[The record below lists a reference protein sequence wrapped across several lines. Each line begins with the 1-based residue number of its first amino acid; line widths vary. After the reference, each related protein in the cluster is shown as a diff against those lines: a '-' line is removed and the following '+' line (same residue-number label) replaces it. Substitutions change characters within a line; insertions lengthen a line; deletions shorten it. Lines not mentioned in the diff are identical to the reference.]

1 MLKTILLSFVMVT
14 GMSFYTHAQHPTA
27 LNELT
32 DSIETLIKKHHIAG
46 LMLGITTKDS
56 TVFSGGFGYADIDE
70 KRKTNSNTLF
80 RLGSITKMFISI
92 SIMKLVE
99 DHKLHLN
106 DELKHIAPEI
116 PFTNKWEKTHPIRI
130 VHLLEHTTG
139 FDDMK
144 LNRLYTLDTAERR
157 GLAMVLVQ
165 KNSLISRWT
174 PGERMAYSNP
184 NYAILGYIIE
194 KLSGK
199 PYDQYIQEIILKPL
213 HMNNTNFN
221 VRSKLPLK
229 ETREYT
235 VDGDVFIA
243 VPSVTLLS
251 GPQGSLWSTA
261 DDMVEFLRLFLR
273 DGFPIL
279 SRASITE
286 IETPHSSFAARK
298 GLESC
303 YALGNRIGFINYKY
317 PFRGHDGLA
326 GTCYSSCFY
335 NRDLD
340 IGFVIAANS
349 NQYPHAIEQ
358 AVINY
363 IEKKLPQPTIKTQP
377 LDIESVQPFL
387 GYYKFE
393 SPRNE
398 IASLLDKF
406 QKAQH
411 VYSENGALYIK
422 QPHEKPARLLQTS
435 ALTFTYE
442 GANTPLIVFGKNGDE
457 NAMSIAGTYYI
468 QHSSVRYIVT
478 NCSLVAVILLTLSVI
493 ILGIQTIYSASRK
506 KMNANDIFFRVI
518 PAVSLVMLLFA
529 IQYLVAMKTHSYRM
543 HELGSLNIDTLGVF
557 LSTLFF
563 GVTSFMFLLYA
574 SFNFRRHTKRV
585 AAWYLLITAI
595 AMNTLT
601 FILWRAGWIGMAT
614 WMM

>member
-1 MLKTILLSFVMVT
+1 MLM
-14 GMSFYTHAQHPTA
+14 
-27 LNELT
+27 
-32 DSIETLIKKHHIAG
+32 KKHHIAG

-56 TVFSGGFGYADIDE
+56 IVFSGGFGYADIDE
-70 KRKTNSNTLF
+70 KRKTNSTTLF
-80 RLGSITKMFISI
+80 RLGSITKMFISL

-99 DHKLHLN
+99 DHKLQLN
-106 DELKHIAPEI
+106 DELKVIAPEI
-116 PFTNKWEKTHPIRI
+116 PFINAWEKNDPVRI

-157 GLAMVLVQ
+157 GLEMVLVQ
-165 KNSLISRWT
+165 KKSLISRWK
-174 PGERMAYSNP
+174 PGERTAYSNP

-199 PYDQYIQEIILKPL
+199 PYDQYMHETILKPL
-213 HMNNTNFN
+213 DMNNTNFN

-235 VDGDVFIA
+235 ADGDKLIA
-243 VPSVTLLS
+243 VPSVTLIS
-251 GPQGSLWSTA
+251 GPQGSLWSSS
-261 DDMVEFLRLFLR
+261 DDMVQFLRLFLR
-273 DGFPIL
+273 QGSPIL
-279 SRASITE
+279 STASINE

-298 GLESC
+298 GLKSC
-303 YALGNRIGFINYKY
+303 YALGNRIGLIQNKY

-349 NQYPHAIEQ
+349 DQYPHAIEH
-358 AVINY
+358 AVIKY
-363 IEKKLPQPTIKTQP
+363 IEKNLPQPKISTQA
-377 LDIESVQPFL
+377 LDIKSVEAFL
-387 GYYKFE
+387 GFYEFE

-398 IASLLDKF
+398 IASILDKF

-411 VYSENGALYIK
+411 VYIEDGMLYIK
-422 QPHEKPARLLQTS
+422 QRHEKPARLLQTS

-442 GANTPLIVFGKNGDE
+442 GVNTPLIVFGKNGDE
-457 NAMSIAGTYYI
+457 NVMSIAGTYYI
-468 QHSSVRYIVT
+468 QNSSLWYVVK

-493 ILGIQTIYSASRK
+493 VLGIQTIVSASRK

-543 HELGSLNIDTLGVF
+543 HELGSLNIHTLGVF
-557 LSTLFF
+557 MSTLFF